1 MKEWKESLAHVFV
14 MQMLVAVMLVDRW
27 ASED

>member
-1 MKEWKESLAHVFV
+1 MKEWKESLAHVVV